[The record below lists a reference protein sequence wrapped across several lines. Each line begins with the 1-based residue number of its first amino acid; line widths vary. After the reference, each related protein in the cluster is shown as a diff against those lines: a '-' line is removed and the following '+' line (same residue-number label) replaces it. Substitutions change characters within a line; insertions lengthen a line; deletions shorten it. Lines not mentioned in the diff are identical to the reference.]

1 MFLTKLRKTVK
12 VEGMKNK
19 NEKSP
24 KV

>member
-1 MFLTKLRKTVK
+1 MFLTKQRKTVK